1 MTRLLW
7 LPAAA
12 TALFCGGAMATSCR
26 VEAEPAHEPV
36 ARQVWTDIA
45 EFSFLTGLDLDDA
58 SGRMTLARN
67 LESMPSSPSLK
78 AASADWGT
86 LRARIDGLADTVQK
100 LGQAVGRLQQLC
112 DQLDA
117 VSLTPDAPLDEA
129 RWNAGVATVETEMD
143 AAIAAA
149 APVVAQ
155 LESHA
160 SLLRV
165 AAAHHARLPSPANEV
180 VRLGPAP
187 QATATEFST
196 LALRWRAV
204 ASDLANARRILPVRP
219 VRGSSAPLI
228 AMTAAMREL
237 ARISAEAH
245 ALSAQRLSD
254 ADFLR
259 YESGDYLYDQCPM
272 LKDRQ
277 WVALQN
283 LYWSERRN
291 TVALLQGTG
300 LVSPPG
306 LFNVEP
312 LQISVPA
319 MIVGADRWRFI
330 RTGKGYWLVQ
340 NAAFGPGTMALD
352 VTSVAG
358 KPYLELKMTA
368 SAGDS
373 PRFSGQQWRCAPSD
387 LPGQFHLYNRFLSD
401 AVVLDTAKN
410 NGIAVMLPATS
421 RSSGQYWRVIE
432 R

>member
-1 MTRLLW
+1 
-7 LPAAA
+7 
-12 TALFCGGAMATSCR
+12 
-26 VEAEPAHEPV
+26 
-36 ARQVWTDIA
+36 
-45 EFSFLTGLDLDDA
+45 
-58 SGRMTLARN
+58 
-67 LESMPSSPSLK
+67 
-78 AASADWGT
+78 
-86 LRARIDGLADTVQK
+86 
-100 LGQAVGRLQQLC
+100 
-112 DQLDA
+112 
-117 VSLTPDAPLDEA
+117 
-129 RWNAGVATVETEMD
+129 
-143 AAIAAA
+143 
-149 APVVAQ
+149 
-155 LESHA
+155 
-160 SLLRV
+160 
-165 AAAHHARLPSPANEV
+165 V

-187 QATATEFST
+187 QAMATEFST

-204 ASDLANARRILPVRP
+204 ASDLANVRRILPVRP

-237 ARISAEAH
+237 ARIYAEAH

-254 ADFLR
+254 ADFRR
-259 YESGDYLYDQCPM
+259 YETGDYLYDQCPM

-277 WVALQN
+277 WVGLQN

-291 TVALLQGTG
+291 AVALLQGTG

-306 LFNVEP
+306 LFNFEP
-312 LQISVPA
+312 WQISVPA
-319 MIVGADRWRFI
+319 MILGADRWRFM

-358 KPYLELKMTA
+358 KPHLELKMTA
-368 SAGDS
+368 SAGDA

-401 AVVLDTAKN
+401 AVVLDTAN
-410 NGIAVMLPATS
+410 DNGIAVMLPATS